1 MPRPIIALIASVGLA
16 ALGFAVAR
24 HRSLSP
30 REATLSGRVHWVVDG
45 DTIIVDGVG
54 TVRYLGID
62 TPELHHPR
70 KPLQRYA
77 REARRAN
84 LRLVGGRTV
93 SLVTDRERRDKYGR
107 LLAYVY
113 VDGDMA
119 NAALVCEG
127 MARTLPFWPNFR
139 FANMF
144 ERMRADAERR
154 RIGLWSSAQGGLPWG
169 DPLPSVLHAA
179 GPGPICQRRALR

>member
-1 MPRPIIALIASVGLA
+1 MALIASVGLA
-16 ALGFAVAR
+16 LLGMMVSR
-24 HRSLSP
+24 NHSRSP
-30 REATLSGRVHWVVDG
+30 PGATLSGRVHWVVDG

-77 REARRAN
+77 RDARRAN
-84 LRLVGGRTV
+84 LRLVGGRDV

-113 VDGDMA
+113 VDGRMA

-127 MARTLPFWPNFR
+127 MARTLPFWPNLR
-139 FANMF
+139 FATMF

-154 RIGLWSSAQGGLPWG
+154 RVGLWSSAQGGLPWG
-169 DPLPSVLHAA
+169 NPAPSTLHAVD
-179 GPGPICQRRALR
+179 PGPVCQRSPLR